1 MTEGESHSMKYRG
14 TQLQLLR
21 DNLAALSVIFTLAG
35 WWGT

>member
-14 TQLQLLR
+14 THPQLLR
-21 DNLAALSVIFTLAG
+21 DNLADLSVIFTAAG